1 MCRLDQRKVL
11 LARGPRHTPVQR
23 GLHFLNLENAGRLLG
38 RSDRHFLKV
47 AAWAFEAYPGET
59 LPSVKLSFEVG
70 PFVNNGARITTPR
83 IA

>member
-1 MCRLDQRKVL
+1 MCRLDQCKVL
-11 LARGPRHTPVQR
+11 LARGTRHTPVQL

-38 RSDRHFLKV
+38 RSDRHFLNI
-47 AAWAFEAYPGET
+47 ATWAFEAYPGET

-70 PFVNNGARITTPR
+70 PFVDNAASMTTPR